1 MTTDQLVRLI
11 LTSVFVVLL
20 SMAKPAIKKW
30 LASDSGSSKDA
41 ERGTKP

>member
-1 MTTDQLVRLI
+1 MTDQTVRLV

-20 SMAKPAIKKW
+20 SMAMPRIRRW

-41 ERGTKP
+41 GTRPKP